1 MLLDADEYGLEPVAL
16 LARTVN
22 VYEVEGVNPVIVIGL
37 DAPVAVIEP
46 GLESTVNVVA
56 GPPVVVFAVNGTDA
70 VDEVIEPIVPT
81 VGASGMSTTLP
92 LLGDVLLIA
101 IDYAAIP

>member
-1 MLLDADEYGLEPVAL
+1 MLLDAVDASDVPVAL
-16 LARTVN
+16 PAVTVN

-56 GPPVVVFAVNGTDA
+56 APPLAVFSVNGIDA

-81 VGASGMSTTLP
+81 VGGLGMSTTALP
-92 LLGDVLLIA
+92 LSLA
-101 IDYAAIP
+101 